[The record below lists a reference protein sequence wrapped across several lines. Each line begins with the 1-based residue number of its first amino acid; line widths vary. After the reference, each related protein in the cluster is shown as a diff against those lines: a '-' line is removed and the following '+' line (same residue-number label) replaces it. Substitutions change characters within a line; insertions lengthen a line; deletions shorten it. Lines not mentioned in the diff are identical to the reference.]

1 MSGATAKHFERECI
15 VNLSEGFT
23 RQICVN
29 IVLSS
34 LSSRTLFSLLS
45 SPHSVSYHK
54 TDQHCPFI
62 SLKSYFIL
70 PSQFSRNL
78 YHTTRQIN
86 IVLLSL
92 SSRTLFFFLSSPHFL
107 PYNKTDQ
114 HCPFISLK
122 SYFILPS
129 QFPALST
136 IQQDRST
143 LSFYLSQVVLI
154 DRSYTCMENISTIF
168 NTDIK
173 IGQKRT
179 FPKLPPC
186 RPSLGNCTMFD
197 CTVLAKC
204 K

>member
-1 MSGATAKHFERECI
+1 MLT
-15 VNLSEGFT
+15 LSFHLS
-23 RQICVN
+23 RV
-29 IVLSS
+29 VLYSPFS
-34 LSSRTLFSLLS
+34 VPRT
-45 SPHSVSYHK
+45 
-54 TDQHCPFI
+54 
-62 SLKSYFIL
+62 
-70 PSQFSRNL
+70 L

-92 SSRTLFFFLSSPHFL
+92 SSRTLFSLLSSPAISTIQQDRSTLSFYLSQVVLYSSFSVPLTL

-129 QFPALST
+129 QFPAFST

>member
-1 MSGATAKHFERECI
+1 MLT
-15 VNLSEGFT
+15 LSFHLS
-23 RQICVN
+23 RV
-29 IVLSS
+29 VLYSPFS
-34 LSSRTLFSLLS
+34 VPRTL
-45 SPHSVSYHK
+45 YH
-54 TDQHCPFI
+54 TTRHQHCPFI

-168 NTDIK
+168 NADIK

-186 RPSLGNCTMFD
+186 RPSLSNCTMFD